1 MEALSMREAHHRSA
15 GLLSRLFPEKSI
27 IVRSD
32 SRFHC
37 LRLSCRGQAALAAA
51 ALVIGAWTMTATGML
66 ALEAFEDSASEH
78 EIAAVA
84 AHYDARLSA
93 AAAARDA
100 AAAAHAEAEARA
112 QAALAQLRER
122 HDAMTAAVG
131 AQRALDAQVATL
143 SAANAALLAERDAA
157 QTQALALAQRS
168 AALEAEAQAIE
179 AERADLAETLH
190 RIAGALNA
198 TVLAR
203 DDAEAT
209 AEQVVGAL
217 GALEADVSQQR
228 DRQAQLLAQIE
239 KAATLSI
246 APLESMLKAAG
257 VNIDSVL
264 EQLRRE
270 TEAAGGPFIPA
281 GPEDALE
288 PEEEARA
295 SAVIED
301 LQTVRLLRTAAAKMP
316 FGAPVAGPRF
326 TSRFGLRAD
335 PLNRRRARHEGL
347 DMAGPRGAAV
357 STAADGVVSFAGVQ
371 RGYGKVVKIRHAFG
385 FETVYAHLNAIRVT
399 AGQRVARGA
408 RIGDL
413 GSTGRSTGPH
423 LHYEVRVNGNP
434 VNPMKFIEAA
444 SNVL

>member
-1 MEALSMREAHHRSA
+1 MEVHRMRESHHRAA
-15 GLLSRLFPEKSI
+15 GVLSRLFPEKSI
-27 IVRSD
+27 IIRSD

-37 LRLSCRGQAALAAA
+37 LRLSCRGQIALAAA
-51 ALVIGAWTMTATGML
+51 GMLVGAWALVATGLL
-66 ALEAFEDSASEH
+66 ALETFENNLSRQE
-78 EIAAVA
+78 VA
-84 AHYDARLSA
+84 AAAAQYDARLA
-93 AAAARDA
+93 ALTAERDA
-100 AAAAHAEAEARA
+100 AAAALAEAQTRA
-112 QAALAQLRER
+112 ADTLAAASAAL
-122 HDAMTAAVG
+122 
-131 AQRALDAQVATL
+131 
-143 SAANAALLAERDAA
+143 SAERDAA
-157 QTQALALAQRS
+157 QAEAQAQARR
-168 AALEAEAQAIE
+168 AATLEAQAQAIE
-179 AERADLAETLH
+179 AERADLADTLH
-190 RIAGALNA
+190 RVAAALNA

-209 AEQVVGAL
+209 AEQVVDAL

-281 GPEDALE
+281 GPDDALE

-316 FGAPVAGPRF
+316 FGAPVAAPRF